1 MQAAHGIEFAEY
13 AIDIRP
19 AHADDLAALNGVVE
33 RAFMSWPLPDRVKR
47 LSLPSYRYHAHDLQ
61 HLQVVVARDGQRD
74 IVGVAA
80 WEAANPRDLP
90 NGQRG
95 LLLQGLYVDP
105 PHMHHGIGSRLLDA
119 ALAAAR
125 RQGYDGLLVKAKAEA
140 GGFFAARG
148 MTLLPVVD
156 PQRDYPHR
164 YWQPTGP

>member
-1 MQAAHGIEFAEY
+1 MQAAHDIEFAEY

-33 RAFMSWPLPDRVKR
+33 RAFMTWPLPDRVKR
-47 LSLPSYRYHAHDLQ
+47 LSLPSYRYHPHDLQ
-61 HLQVVVARDGQRD
+61 HLQIVVARDGPRD

-80 WEAANPRDLP
+80 WEAADPRDLP

-95 LLLQGLYVDP
+95 LLLHGLYVDP

-125 RQGYDGLLVKAKAEA
+125 QHAYDGLLVKAKAEA

-156 PQRDYPHR
+156 RERDYPHR
-164 YWQPTGP
+164 YWQPTSP

>member
-33 RAFMSWPLPDRVKR
+33 RAFMTWPLPDRVKR
-47 LSLPSYRYHAHDLQ
+47 LSLPSYRYHKHDLQ
-61 HLQVVVARDGQRD
+61 HLQVVVAQDGRRN

-90 NGQRG
+90 SGQRG
-95 LLLQGLYVDP
+95 LLLHGLYVDP

-125 RQGYDGLLVKAKAEA
+125 QQAYDGLLVKAKAEA
-140 GGFFAARG
+140 GGFFAGRG

-156 PQRDYPHR
+156 PERDYPHR